1 MRETSI
7 TNIEFVALL
16 SFLLGFYIA
25 FIFRNVSIPKPP
37 LAEKQLNSSMPNML
51 ITINCLAGL
60 TYLIVISSAF
70 LFSAGLFL
78 TYDIL
83 STTFAET
90 GMYILERIIQNTI
103 QLATGINASLTNSSL
118 SLDQLA
124 HIHAYITPYLRSY
137 DALFRII
144 MDCVNFFDSSNSVH
158 FDVLEDMQGRYRVA
172 GNNLLELYRHI
183 ETLINISIED
193 SPIPAED

>member
-1 MRETSI
+1 M
-7 TNIEFVALL
+7 
-16 SFLLGFYIA
+16 GFYIA

-70 LFSAGLFL
+70 LFSAGLLL

-193 SPIPAED
+193 SPIPAEDWE